1 MTPGRGP
8 TAAARRR
15 KRSELFRGG
24 TASLPVRENG
34 QGASVRSL
42 HVPSSVHTQT
52 AAKVRG
58 FSPTAQGFTAEIDS
72 PLEGAGFEPS
82 VPHQKGNAFRDST
95 VQLDPSQAGV
105 PWDAI

>member
-1 MTPGRGP
+1 MHGLLKGCRCIPQPAGGLKDGRHPVADGKEGQ
-8 TAAARRR
+8 RR
-15 KRSELFRGG
+15 F
-24 TASLPVRENG
+24 
-34 QGASVRSL
+34 
-42 HVPSSVHTQT
+42 VH
-52 AAKVRG
+52 
-58 FSPTAQGFTAEIDS
+58 DS